1 MRVVNN
7 RRVMDAGSSSNY
19 RLTKLRLPAPIF
31 HIPYLRIHRCEIKA
45 KEFSL
50 LPPEEKLFRL
60 YVYKAWPRSVL

>member
-1 MRVVNN
+1 MRAVNN

-50 LPPEEKLFRL
+50 LPPEEK
-60 YVYKAWPRSVL
+60 